1 MIRKVGLIVALAV
14 LLVLLGSCTSARI
27 IVDRDTLHD
36 FGGYQSYAWFKL
48 ASPPDEAKP
57 PTEANTIL
65 TRRIQRA
72 VDRELAGKGFDTAEV
87 ADADFLI
94 TFSVVLQS
102 RMVMYNTGWMVPYA
116 GWGWGWPGWGW
127 GPGWTGGVTRVDR
140 YTDGTIV
147 VDVLD
152 RDSRQLVW
160 RGIAE
165 SAFTKPNPD
174 DERIRKVVARV
185 LEDFPPM

>member
-72 VDRELAGKGFDTAEV
+72 VDRELAGKGFDTTEV
-87 ADADFLI
+87 ADADFLV

-127 GPGWTGGVTRVDR
+127 GPG
-140 YTDGTIV
+140 
-147 VDVLD
+147 
-152 RDSRQLVW
+152 S
-160 RGIAE
+160 
-165 SAFTKPNPD
+165 
-174 DERIRKVVARV
+174 
-185 LEDFPPM
+185 